1 MDTLIYDP
9 ERLACTAEEK
19 EACLETVAKLARL
32 CKYTRREGQTVVYD
46 LAEKE
51 SDPFFRACLLEYG
64 DVWQLAVDEEEQEA
78 ILARILCAHLAA
90 GNYRGG
96 AFLNAVLVVKGL
108 LLSWKHWCDH
118 PSTWRDLLSA
128 ELRGFFG
135 VEYRERVVDVIIWE
149 TRAAK
154 ASIARE
160 SCLIPEFERFTRL
173 DLPRRQALL
182 RETKPGLLAIA
193 LRYVSKAAETAVLE
207 ALTDGEQM
215 TLEKEYLAYTHCLR
229 VIDISQAQ
237 EDLLKQW
244 GLVKPGE
251 ELKAVYPERNDGSI
265 LV

>member
-32 CKYTRREGQTVVYD
+32 CKYTRREGQTVVYE

-51 SDPFFRACLLEYG
+51 SDPFFRTCLLEYG
-64 DVWQLAVDEEEQEA
+64 DVWQLTVDNQAEVLE
-78 ILARILCAHLAA
+78 RIFRAHLAA

-108 LLSWKHWCDH
+108 LLSWEHWCDH
-118 PSTWRDLLSA
+118 PSDWRDLLSA

-149 TRAAK
+149 TRAARE
-154 ASIARE
+154 SIARE
-160 SCLIPEFERFTRL
+160 ACLIPEFERFAQL
-173 DLPRRQALL
+173 DLPQRQALL

-207 ALTDGEQM
+207 ALTEDAQM
-215 TLEKEYLAYTHCLR
+215 TLEKEYLAYTHNLR
-229 VIDISQAQ
+229 IIDISRAQ

-244 GLVKPGE
+244 ELVKPGE
-251 ELKAVYPERNDGSI
+251 ELKAVYPERNDGGI

>member
-1 MDTLIYDP
+1 M
-9 ERLACTAEEK
+9 
-19 EACLETVAKLARL
+19 
-32 CKYTRREGQTVVYD
+32 RRDGQLVVYE

-51 SDPFFRACLLEYG
+51 SNPFFRTCLLEYG
-64 DVWQLAVDEEEQEA
+64 DVWQLGADNGAEVLE
-78 ILARILCAHLAA
+78 RILRAHLAA

-108 LLSWKHWCDH
+108 LLSWEHWCDH

-135 VEYRERVVDVIIWE
+135 VEYRERVMDVIIWE
-149 TRAAK
+149 TRT
-154 ASIARE
+154 SIARDA
-160 SCLIPEFERFTRL
+160 CLIPEFERFAQL

-182 RETKPGLLAIA
+182 RETDSWTLAIA
-193 LRYVSKAAETAVLE
+193 LRYVSKAVETAVLE
-207 ALTDGEQM
+207 ALTEDEQM
-215 TLEKEYLAYTHCLR
+215 TLEKEYLAYTHNLR
-229 VIDISQAQ
+229 IIDISRAQ

-251 ELKAVYPERNDGSI
+251 ELKAVYPERNDGGI